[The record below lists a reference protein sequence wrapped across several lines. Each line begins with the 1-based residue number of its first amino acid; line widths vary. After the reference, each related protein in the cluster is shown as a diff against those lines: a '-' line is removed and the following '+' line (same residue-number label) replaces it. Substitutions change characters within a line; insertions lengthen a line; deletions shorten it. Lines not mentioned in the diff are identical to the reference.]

1 MDIRGTPPSEGV
13 LYCEKDAELF
23 KDQESCG
30 KGDFYITEHDVRFLS
45 ENRTIFLQY
54 PSISV
59 HALSRDSGSFPH
71 RPSVFMLINEESI
84 EQVDE
89 PSVSEYHLVANEHN
103 LDHIYSSLCE
113 GQSLNPDEEDMDQ
126 QDQGQIDLSGFTW
139 AEGYGPEFLTG
150 APQVNGG
157 GDATPNIAGLNIGGI
172 RVYRAG
178 ENGHESSDDDGQFDD
193 VEEN

>member
-1 MDIRGTPPSEGV
+1 M
-13 LYCEKDAELF
+13 
-23 KDQESCG
+23 
-30 KGDFYITEHDVRFLS
+30 
-45 ENRTIFLQY
+45 
-54 PSISV
+54 
-59 HALSRDSGSFPH
+59 
-71 RPSVFMLINEESI
+71 
-84 EQVDE
+84 
-89 PSVSEYHLVANEHN
+89 VANEHN

-157 GDATPNIAGLNIGGI
+157 GDATPNIAGLNVSYLNHPVSVLKSLKFILIFFQIGGI